1 MNRRQFLTRAGITG
15 AAAGGVAAGGVLS
28 WKFMLHH
35 LEVVQQ
41 TLPIVGLP
49 SGLEGAKLVQLSD
62 LHVGPQVDDDYVIRA
77 LEMANALKPDIL
89 AFTGD
94 FVSWRGPQ
102 QLVQLERVMQAMPG
116 ASMARVAI
124 LGNHDYGFQW
134 RQPEV
139 ANDVVKLVS
148 NHGVQFIR
156 NDVHVVEGLHIIGVD
171 DWWAAQT
178 DVARARSQ
186 AKADAPQLVLC
197 HNPDVADHPV
207 WTGYRGWMLSG
218 HTHGG
223 QCKVPFMTPPIL
235 PVQNK
240 RYAAGAVAVGDGRTV
255 YINRGVGHTLPI
267 RVNVRPEITSYRL
280 VRG

>member
-1 MNRRQFLTRAGITG
+1 MNRRQFLARAGIAG
-15 AAAGGVAAGGVLS
+15 AAVGGVTASGMFL
-28 WKFMLHH
+28 WKFTLHH

-62 LHVGPQVDDDYVIRA
+62 LHVGPQVDDDYVVRA
-77 LEMANALKPDIL
+77 FEMANALKPDIL

-102 QLVQLERVMQAMPG
+102 QLVQLERVMQAIPS
-116 ASMARVAI
+116 AAIATIAI
-124 LGNHDYGFQW
+124 LGNHDYGFGW

-139 ANDVVKLVS
+139 ANDIVKVVS

-156 NDVHVVEGLHIIGVD
+156 NEVRVVEGLNIIGVD

-186 AKADAPQLVLC
+186 ANVDAPQLVLC
-197 HNPDVADHPV
+197 HNPDVADQPV
-207 WTGYRGWMLSG
+207 WAGYRGWMLSG

-223 QCKVPFMTPPIL
+223 QCKVPLLTPPVL
-235 PVQNK
+235 PVRNK
-240 RYAAGAVAVGDGRTV
+240 RYAAGAVPVGDERTV